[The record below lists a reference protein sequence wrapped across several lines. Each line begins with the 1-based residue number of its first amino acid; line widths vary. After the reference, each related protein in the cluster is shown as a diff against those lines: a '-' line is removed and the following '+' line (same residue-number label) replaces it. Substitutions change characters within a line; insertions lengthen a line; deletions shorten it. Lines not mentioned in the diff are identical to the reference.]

1 MRSAVKILNML
12 YGAEG
17 YVSGEEMARGL
28 GISRTAVWKQIQ
40 DLRGGDFIIEA
51 KPRSGYRI
59 ISYPDKLLPLMVE
72 KGLRTAAV
80 GRKIYYYQSLD
91 STNLVARSFAEEGAP
106 EGSLVLTEEQV
117 NGKGRCGRDWVS
129 PKGVNILA
137 SVILRPPIVP
147 RQVPLMAV
155 LGAVSVVES
164 IRQVTGLEAKYRW
177 PHEVVVGDKKVA
189 GVLTEFGAELDRVNF
204 VVLGLGIN
212 VNFDLTAFPG
222 LASGA
227 TSLWMESKVKVSR
240 VKLLQT
246 LLERIESNYQLL
258 KNNKFHLP
266 WSLWSGSFWRLG
278 TWVQA
283 VSAGDKY
290 SGVLKRMDD
299 TGCLILAEVDGER
312 MVPMSGDASLTTD

>member
-1 MRSAVKILNML
+1 
-12 YGAEG
+12 
-17 YVSGEEMARGL
+17 ARGL

-40 DLRGGDFIIEA
+40 GLRDGDFIIEA

-91 STNLVARSFAEEGAP
+91 STNLLARSFAEEGTP

-137 SVILRPPIVP
+137 SVILRPNIVP
-147 RQVPLMAV
+147 RQVPVMAV

-227 TSLWMESKVKVSR
+227 TTSGATSLWMESRVKVSR
-240 VKLLQT
+240 VKLLQA
-246 LLERIESNYQLL
+246 LLERIESNYHLL
-258 KNNKFHLP
+258 KGNKFHLP
-266 WSLWSGSFWRLG
+266 WSLWGGHFWRLG

-283 VSAGDKY
+283 VLAGDKH
-290 SGVLKRMDD
+290 SGVLKRADD